1 MVLGE
6 EDIEERGTPAGV
18 HLPWKDEI
26 GVLVNPKL
34 TDVLLSGWA

>member
-6 EDIEERGTPAGV
+6 EDVAERGTPAVV

-34 TDVLLSGWA
+34 MDVLLSG